1 MKLKQFTTYG
11 NIDRDQENYIS
22 RFDTH
27 YQANEV
33 NFEIANKRE
42 RLESV
47 DLSKDDK

>member
-33 NFEIANKRE
+33 NFEIAITFLKYVS
-42 RLESV
+42 L
-47 DLSKDDK
+47 DG